1 MGKNNVKKLK
11 KYRRFD
17 PLKKFAILL
26 IIVSVISIFV
36 LMFFRLEKVT
46 VLGCEYY
53 TEEEMKEEVISGIFR
68 NNTLFIYLKYLM
80 NKNRENSIPM
90 VQDYTIEMIST
101 KELQIQVYE
110 KPIIA
115 GFLYMSSYIYF
126 DNHGVIINSFDEP
139 LDKIPLITGVD
150 CKNMTIYEPILVDDE
165 ELFQIILELS
175 EIISNTESLEVDR
188 IHIDYDRKV
197 TLYIDDYKILL
208 GKSDSYHDQIA
219 KLPSMLENARIAKH
233 VKGVINMENYVAG
246 NTKFYF
252 TEE

>member
-1 MGKNNVKKLK
+1 MGNNKVKKLK
-11 KYRRFD
+11 KHRRYD

-26 IIVSVISIFV
+26 IIVSIISISILV
-36 LMFFRLEKVT
+36 FFRLEKVT
-46 VLGCEYY
+46 IVGCEYY
-53 TEEEMKEEVISGIFR
+53 TEEEMKEEIISGIFR
-68 NNTLFIYLKYLM
+68 KNTLLIYLQYLV
-80 NKNRENSIPM
+80 NKNRKSLIPM
-90 VQDYTIEMIST
+90 IQDYRIEMIST

-115 GFLYMSSYIYF
+115 GFLYMSSYVYF
-126 DNHGVIINSFDEP
+126 DNHGIIINSFEEP
-139 LDKIPLITGVD
+139 LDKIPLITGVN

-188 IHIDYDRKV
+188 IHINYDRKV
-197 TLYIDDYKILL
+197 TLYIDDYKVLL

-219 KLPSMLENARIAKH
+219 KLPSMLENARDKKH

-246 NTKFYF
+246 DTTFYF